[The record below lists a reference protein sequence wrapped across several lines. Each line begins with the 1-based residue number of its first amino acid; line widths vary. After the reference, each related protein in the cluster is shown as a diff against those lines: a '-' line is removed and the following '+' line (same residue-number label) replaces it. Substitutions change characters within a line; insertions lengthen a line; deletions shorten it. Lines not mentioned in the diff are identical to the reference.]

1 MPKPMSDRP
10 QQPVADTKAAPAWP
24 VARDNEVAVAL
35 PDWDLLPPAEF
46 IARHARS

>member
-1 MPKPMSDRP
+1 VPKPMPDRP
-10 QQPVADTKAAPAWP
+10 QQQPAPEAPAWP
-24 VARDNEVAVAL
+24 AARDTEVAVAL